1 MVEIQDIIWI
11 DVFIEKI
18 WKKHHVT
25 IKEVEDVLDASP
37 MIRYIE
43 KGDVKG
49 EDIYAAMGQT
59 ENGRYITVFFIRK
72 ANNRALI
79 ISARDMSRKE
89 RSYYEKRK

>member
-1 MVEIQDIIWI
+1 MEIQDIIWI

-25 IKEVEDVLDASP
+25 IKEVEEVLDASP

-49 EDIYAAMGQT
+49 EDVYAAMEQT
-59 ENGRYITVFFIRK
+59 ENGRYVTVFFIRK
-72 ANNRALI
+72 ANNHALI

-89 RSYYEKRK
+89 RNYYEKRR

>member
-1 MVEIQDIIWI
+1 MEIQDIIWI

-25 IKEVEDVLDASP
+25 IEEVEDMLDASP

>member
-1 MVEIQDIIWI
+1 MVGIQDIIWI

-25 IKEVEDVLDASP
+25 IEEVEDMLDASP

>member
-1 MVEIQDIIWI
+1 MEIQDIIWI

-25 IKEVEDVLDASP
+25 MIEVEEVLDASP

>member
-1 MVEIQDIIWI
+1 MEIQDIIWL

-25 IKEVEDVLDASP
+25 TREVEEVLDASP

-49 EDIYAAMGQT
+49 EDVYAAMGQT
-59 ENGRYITVFFIRK
+59 ENGRYITIFFIRK
-72 ANNRALI
+72 AN
-79 ISARDMSRKE
+79 K
-89 RSYYEKRK
+89 

>member
-1 MVEIQDIIWI
+1 MVGIQDIIWI

-25 IKEVEDVLDASP
+25 IEEVEDMLDASP

-49 EDIYAAMGQT
+49 EDVYAAMGQT
-59 ENGRYITVFFIRK
+59 ENGRYITIFFIRK
-72 ANNRALI
+72 AN
-79 ISARDMSRKE
+79 K
-89 RSYYEKRK
+89 